1 MSEQWA
7 LEQSKQ
13 TQLNRAEDK
22 PQLWHQAAGIPATGA
37 GLCDK
42 HQHTATRGNSSRI
55 QPERSKFWHW
65 LSRTLLLLWPN
76 ALDSLPWFFTKPRL
90 WKAQQ
95 WKGWSWCWMTSMPP
109 LPSTRQV
116 NKFHKITLMPLAEHP
131 CKESLLGLWSL
142 LLRNE
147 GLAQKLAGEFICS
160 HLEAK

>member
-1 MSEQWA
+1 MSSEPWDKASRHSWTGQRTN
-7 LEQSKQ
+7 LSFGTKLQGSQ
-13 TQLNRAEDK
+13 PLVLDYVTSTNTQQQGGTAAEYNQKDQNFDIGF
-22 PQLWHQAAGIPATGA
+22 PEHFSCS
-37 GLCDK
+37 GLV
-42 HQHTATRGNSSRI
+42 
-55 QPERSKFWHW
+55 HW
-65 LSRTLLLLWPN
+65 TLFP
-76 ALDSLPWFFTKPRL
+76 DSLQSPGL
-90 WKAQQ
+90 KAQQ

-142 LLRNE
+142 LLINE